1 MADKPRNGDEKKIP
15 MFTGDNFPMWERKM
29 QMHLRGLK
37 LFGIIEEPTP
47 EELEL
52 SERSASALVKG
63 LEDHVINAV
72 VNDKNE
78 RFAHQ
83 IWDELMLVY
92 ASDSILSTFCV
103 WNKWERI
110 QYNFDMARYIAE
122 IEVSLGE
129 INSTRLDL
137 SNKIISCGIIG
148 RITDK
153 LEE

>member
-110 QYNFDMARYIAE
+110 QYNLTWLDILLKLKYPW
-122 IEVSLGE
+122 GK
-129 INSTRLDL
+129 STLPD
-137 SNKIISCGIIG
+137 
-148 RITDK
+148 
-153 LEE
+153 